1 MEDMNLRAE
10 ARWLILG
17 GTLLGMTFLICLT
30 YLAAVGKESAELSR
44 LLNTGLNLMMTL
56 LAGGAFWRGG
66 RAITEARGAR
76 DEARTAAEQ
85 TNGQLEGRMEAA
97 VARVLARRD
106 VGLPGGGA

>member
-85 TNGQLEGRMEAA
+85 TNGQMDGRFRA
-97 VARVLARRD
+97 VVRSELASAGVIPPTDR
-106 VGLPGGGA
+106 A